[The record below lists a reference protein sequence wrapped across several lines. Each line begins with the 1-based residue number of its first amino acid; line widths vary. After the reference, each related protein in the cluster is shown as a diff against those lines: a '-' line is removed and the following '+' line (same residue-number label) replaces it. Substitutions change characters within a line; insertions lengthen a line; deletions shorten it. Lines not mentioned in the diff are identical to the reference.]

1 MAFLRLSKEATKY
14 ILKTEKEEY
23 WNKRIAKLEKEIAEL
38 QAIPPENRDNDR
50 LTEKQDE
57 LSTVKDAARSVM
69 DKLAFYGPTIWTIK
83 SVSQIV
89 IDKIMKDMNSPI
101 AKIRGKGKDEI
112 SSQQVS
118 YTREMSREICKRGVT
133 GWSNLRNPDEIDPE
147 TKEHK
152 LIDFSPELVEIL
164 PYEITS
170 ELSNQISGNVDEDEI
185 LNLS

>member
-14 ILKTEKEEY
+14 ILKSEQEEY
-23 WNKRIAKLEKEIAEL
+23 WKKRIAKLEKEIADL
-38 QAIPPENRDNDR
+38 QAIPPEKRDNDR

-57 LSTVKDAARSVM
+57 LSTVKDTAKSVI
-69 DKLAFYGPTIWTIK
+69 DKLAMYGPTIWTIK

-118 YTREMSREICKRGVT
+118 YTREMAREICKRGIT
-133 GWSNLRNPDEIDPE
+133 GWSNLRNPDEIDPK
-147 TKEHK
+147 TKEHQVIEFK
-152 LIDFSPELVEIL
+152 PELIEAL

-170 ELSNQISGNVDEDEI
+170 ELSNQISGNVDEDEV
-185 LNLS
+185 LNLN